1 MRAVGKGQ
9 AGLPSESDGQQLLE
23 LLDGLV
29 RLRPE
34 LGALADELI
43 CLLRGGGKARGEA
56 EPKPK
61 PKPPQTPDR

>member
-23 LLDGLV
+23 LLNGLV

-43 CLLRGGGKARGEA
+43 CLLRGGKPRGEG
-56 EPKPK
+56 EPES
-61 PKPPQTPDR
+61 PQTPDR